1 MPITQTEISLA
12 TTLDDA
18 EFADRIQEALDEAVA
33 ATDGAEA
40 LKPSATRSVDR
51 NLGDPVSWGTL
62 YTIVVTVAVTTATQ
76 ETIKQI
82 IQAVAK
88 HIKDKLVSDGDD
100 DVRPGSD
107 V

>member
-1 MPITQTEISLA
+1 MTKPETKISLA

-18 EFADRIQEALDEAVA
+18 EFAARVEMALEAAIA
-33 ATDGAEA
+33 ATDGAEG
-40 LKPSATRSVDR
+40 LELSATRSVDR

-88 HIKDKLVSDGDD
+88 HIKDKLVTEGDD